1 MAESDFSWLKIAS
14 FFGVAILVFVC
25 FVAMAAGINQ
35 VCNGDAAH
43 GIAALSV
50 LLQVLSAPSWYIGT
64 IRTKNTK
71 FFLY

>member
-43 GIAALSV
+43 GIACIIGAIA
-50 LLQVLSAPSWYIGT
+50 SA
-64 IRTKNTK
+64 
-71 FFLY
+71 FCAFLVYRNYQNKKH